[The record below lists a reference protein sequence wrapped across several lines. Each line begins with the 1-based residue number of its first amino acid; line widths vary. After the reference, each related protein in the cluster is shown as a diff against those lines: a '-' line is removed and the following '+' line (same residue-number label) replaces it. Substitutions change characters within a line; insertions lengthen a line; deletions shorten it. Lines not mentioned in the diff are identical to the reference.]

1 MQTAAP
7 ARGIIAGVLNVPN
20 AITVAR
26 ILLVPWIAW
35 FTHERDYEAALWLFL
50 LAAASDAA
58 DGLIARAWNL
68 RTRFGAVADPIADK
82 ATMLTVTLLLAW
94 QGWLPWWLAVAIVAR
109 DVVIVGGALA
119 YRLVVGRFEIAPTGL
134 SKLNTAL
141 EFVLLAALLAS
152 GAGFLEAQP
161 WLPALFWL
169 TFATVL
175 GSGAQYVWVWG
186 CKAAAAR
193 GERRAT

>member
-1 MQTAAP
+1 
-7 ARGIIAGVLNVPN
+7 VLNVPN

-35 FTHERDYEAALWLFL
+35 FTHERDYDTALWLFL

-68 RTRFGAVADPIADK
+68 RTRFGAIADPIADK
-82 ATMLTVTLLLAW
+82 VTMLTVTLLLAG
-94 QGWLPWWLAVAIVAR
+94 QGWLPWWLAAAIVAR

-119 YRLVVGRFEIAPTGL
+119 YRLIVGRIEIAPTWL

-141 EFVLLAALLAS
+141 EFLLLAAALAA
-152 GAGFLEAQP
+152 GAGYVEAEP
-161 WLPALFWL
+161 WLPALMWVVL
-169 TFATVL
+169 ATVV

-186 CKAAAAR
+186 HKAVAAR
-193 GERRAT
+193 LRRTL